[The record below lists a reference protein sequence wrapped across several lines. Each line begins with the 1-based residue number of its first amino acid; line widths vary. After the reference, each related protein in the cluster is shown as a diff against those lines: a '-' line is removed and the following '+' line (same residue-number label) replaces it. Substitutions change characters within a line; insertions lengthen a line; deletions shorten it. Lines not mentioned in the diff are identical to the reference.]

1 MNDDDKAGIV
11 ASLVDEVR
19 ANGWATVQVS
29 DGRVMLIATSKLRE
43 VLAQAGDAE
52 MVTVFLQSGRG
63 VLS

>member
-29 DGRVMLIATSKLRE
+29 DGRVMLIATAKLRE
-43 VLAQAGDAE
+43 VLDKAGDAE